1 MDIEYYKTYTIFY
14 KFPPRDD
21 IYVNDAWA
29 SVNDN
34 MEVTWTLNHDFM
46 TVIPDKYVIKKVKKR

>member
-21 IYVNDAWA
+21 VYVEDAWA
-29 SVNDN
+29 SRNDN

-46 TVIPDKYVIKKVKKR
+46 TVIPDKYVFKRIKKR